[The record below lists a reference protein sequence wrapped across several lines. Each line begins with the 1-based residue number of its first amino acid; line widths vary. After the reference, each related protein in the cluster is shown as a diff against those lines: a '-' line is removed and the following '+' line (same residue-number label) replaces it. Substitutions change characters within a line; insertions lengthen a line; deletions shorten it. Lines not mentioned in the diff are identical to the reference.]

1 MLSCLG
7 GVGFAP
13 HGCKV
18 EARNPASFS
27 AGGYSYE
34 SVVQPLLG
42 YLPFLLTAQPNDSPR
57 GALVSARWGGFI
69 WSAVV
74 AGLLV
79 WVGWLADLSL
89 LELCAVLSISLL
101 SPVAVRAGATVTND
115 NAGVVAGAAVLGIF
129 LAARRRGTAMAGIGL
144 AAGLLVGFMKGL
156 FVVAPLVILV
166 SVVIGDLSNH
176 RTPQRADLW
185 QRYGC
190 ALSMFLGAAVSFT
203 AWSLIQ
209 D

>member
-1 MLSCLG
+1 
-7 GVGFAP
+7 
-13 HGCKV
+13 
-18 EARNPASFS
+18 
-27 AGGYSYE
+27 
-34 SVVQPLLG
+34 
-42 YLPFLLTAQPNDSPR
+42 
-57 GALVSARWGGFI
+57 
-69 WSAVV
+69 
-74 AGLLV
+74 
-79 WVGWLADLSL
+79 VGWLADLSL